1 MEFAPPGRMRLARH
15 PGVPRC
21 PPARAAPPS
30 LTAGRA
36 AGIIPRVSRIREFLA
51 TPAGRFV
58 ARYVAVLSAGFLV
71 LALRPVNDHVVD
83 PYTTFV
89 ARESSV
95 VLNLL
100 GERATVVG
108 QVLKSPRFSVTIF
121 NGCNGLEAILI
132 FVSGVLAF
140 PAPWVRKLV
149 GVVLGFVAIQVF
161 NVVRVVSLFYVGIWR
176 PQWFNVSHVFVWQS
190 LVIVF
195 GVVLWLVWV
204 RRYALAKTGD

>member
-1 MEFAPPGRMRLARH
+1 MNW
-15 PGVPRC
+15 V
-21 PPARAAPPS
+21 RA
-30 LTAGRA
+30 
-36 AGIIPRVSRIREFLA
+36 FLA

-58 ARYVAVLSAGFLV
+58 ARYLAVLTVGFLV
-71 LALRPVNDHVVD
+71 LALRPVNDHVVN

-89 ARESSV
+89 AQESKV
-95 VLNLL
+95 VLNLF
-100 GERATVVG
+100 GEDARVVG
-108 QVLKSPRFSVTIF
+108 QVLTSRRFSVTIF

-140 PAPWVRKLV
+140 PAPWPRKLL
-149 GVVLGFVAIQVF
+149 GVALGFVAIQVF
-161 NVVRVVSLFYVGIWR
+161 NAVRVVCLFYVGILR

-204 RRYALAKTGD
+204 RRYAFAKNER